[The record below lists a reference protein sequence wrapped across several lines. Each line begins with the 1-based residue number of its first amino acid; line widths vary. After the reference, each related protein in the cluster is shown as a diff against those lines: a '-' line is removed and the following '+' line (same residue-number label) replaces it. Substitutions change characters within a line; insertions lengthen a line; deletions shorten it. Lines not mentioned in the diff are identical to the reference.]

1 MDVELH
7 KVGLHLINANITDI
21 QDASGYINA
30 LGKEAAARAI
40 NDATIKVAEETR
52 RGEIGKAEAEKDQ
65 TIQVANARAIA
76 IEGQNEAQIKIAESA
91 AKLQVKQA
99 EAKSWR
105 KWPRRCRRL
114 KPWKKP
120 TRRKRSGIK
129 ARGTRT
135 RHAGSQHPGNGPH

>member
-1 MDVELH
+1 MTPPS
-7 KVGLHLINANITDI
+7 KWRKKRA
-21 QDASGYINA
+21 A
-30 LGKEAAARAI
+30 GKSAKR
-40 NDATIKVAEETR
+40 
-52 RGEIGKAEAEKDQ
+52 AEKDQ

-99 EAKSWR
+99 EAK
-105 KWPRRCRRL
+105 KL
-114 KPWKKP
+114 AEVAQKVQEAK
-120 TRRKRSGIK
+120 TLEEAYQAEKRSGIK